1 MDFRG
6 QRALGVVVAV
16 ALLSVLSLV
25 AFFEFNGAVRNA
37 SAVEVVGVGVY
48 WDYNCTRPVTRVYWG
63 TLSPD
68 AVKRVTVYLRNENA
82 SAIRFLCVRADG
94 WSPLAAS
101 NYLKLSLNYYAE
113 TIGFNKT
120 ARAYLSLYVSDQIV
134 GITTFAFNIVV
145 YASQYFAGDVDHD
158 GNVGPADMALFSRAY
173 GKSSGEPKWNSNADF
188 DFSGRVDAFDFT
200 LLSIN
205 YGKSA

>member
-1 MDFRG
+1 VDFRG
-6 QRALGVVVAV
+6 QRTLGVVVAV
-16 ALLSVLSLV
+16 ALLSVLSLL
-25 AFFEFNGAVRNA
+25 AFFEFDGAVRNA
-37 SAVEVVGVGVY
+37 SAVDVVGVGVY
-48 WDYNCTRPVTRVYWG
+48 WDSNCTRPVTRVYWG
-63 TLSPD
+63 TLSPG
-68 AVKRVTVYLRNENA
+68 AVKRIGVYLRNEN
-82 SAIRFLCVRADG
+82 SSVIRFLCVRADG

-101 NYLKLSLNYYAE
+101 NYMRLSLNYYAE

-120 ARAYLSLYVSDQIV
+120 ARAYLSLYVSDKIV

-158 GNVGPADMALFSRAY
+158 GNVGPIDVALFSRAY
-173 GKSSGEPKWNSNADF
+173 GKAPGEPEWNPDADF
-188 DFSGRVDAFDFT
+188 DFSGKVDAFDFT